1 MNLLAAMP
9 TMLRKALVRC
19 VAAAILLATAV
30 SPFAQPSPPPLP
42 PSPISIFREMLAMSE
57 TARAET
63 LASRPEAQRQILK
76 TKLAEYTAMP
86 ADLREQRLQAT
97 EFRYYLR
104 LLLKRPTEHRA
115 SLLQQIPD
123 SLRTAVTERLTRW
136 DALPAKTRTNLLAY
150 DHALTWL
157 AKSHYTPLPPSPPG
171 SLPPSMEKQLA
182 DWSSLPESER
192 NDLCRNFETFFNQ
205 PPTRQSRTLAS
216 FPEADRDQIEA
227 TLRAFA
233 DLSPAQRSLCLRSFR
248 KFTQLTPE
256 ERQDFL
262 QSADR
267 WREMSPADRS
277 EWRRL
282 VTQLPPLPPGFNSPP
297 PLPPPP
303 PSLRTTLAVQ

>member
-1 MNLLAAMP
+1 MNILTAITTTFRQAFLH
-9 TMLRKALVRC
+9 C
-19 VAAAILLATAV
+19 VAFAILMATTA
-30 SPFAQPSPPPLP
+30 SLPAQPSPPPLP
-42 PSPISIFREMLAMSE
+42 PSPISAFRQMLAMSE
-57 TARAET
+57 PARTAS

-76 TKLAEYTAMP
+76 TKLDEYAAMP
-86 ADLREQRLQAT
+86 ADLREERLQAT

-104 LLLKRPTEHRA
+104 LLLQSPTEHRP

-123 SLRTAVTERLTRW
+123 SLRASVTERLTRW

-171 SLPPSMEKQLA
+171 SLPPSMEKQLT

-205 PPTRQSRTLAS
+205 PPTRQSRTVAS
-216 FPEADRDQIEA
+216 FPEADRTQIEA
-227 TLRAFA
+227 TLNAFA
-233 DLSPAQRSLCLRSFR
+233 GLSPAQRSLCLRSFR

-256 ERQDFL
+256 ERRDFL

-267 WREMSPADRS
+267 WREMSPADRT

-303 PSLRTTLAVQ
+303 PRLRTTIAVQ